1 MHYEND
7 KYRRA
12 DLLLYHLKATIMDY
26 RTPFWKRLNERLSS
40 AEKSLRMLEP
50 IENLVELG
58 RLHKD
63 IKQLFFTMKEL
74 EEKIYTTKRVL
85 NFEEVWAHK

>member
-1 MHYEND
+1 
-7 KYRRA
+7 
-12 DLLLYHLKATIMDY
+12 MDY
-26 RTPFWKRLNERLSS
+26 RTPFWERLNERLTT

-50 IENLVELG
+50 IENLVELS

-74 EEKIYTTKRVL
+74 EEKIYKIGRASCRERV
-85 NFEEVWAHK
+85 